1 MDKKTKVYIVIIVA
15 LITII
20 VIKPVMNSGIF
31 AGSKQNSYEISF
43 YKPSVKNLRLLE
55 DMKANKCISDFDYEA
70 TDKKAVV
77 YISAAQIQKAKSYI
91 MDRVDDMISGAG
103 DNYEITVNSSMD
115 EFTILA
121 DSDMDFSLILDEYRR
136 LDEFCEIYQKCNGQ
150 NSWKCRGVIKN
161 RETGAIVTDS
171 TQPGENINYSADKA
185 TGISDMEKAI
195 ETFNNNLYTKLD
207 YNEAY
212 VENGVFYS
220 PAGGIKLTLPE
231 NVNVTY
237 GDDLNEVNELEPGY
251 SLQDLKTRLMSG
263 KALTELRISEDDG
276 TSLTFSANYS
286 DSQYDKEYYDEFVS
300 KITFD
305 QFKSEYPDAK
315 LEKADFL
322 GEKCTPITCK
332 VDDQF
337 QYLIFRY
344 HDGFSYTIWGKYK
357 NADGEQL
364 IKSIIS
370 LIERVD

>member
-1 MDKKTKVYIVIIVA
+1 MDKKTKVYIVLIVVLAA
-15 LITII
+15 LI

-43 YKPSVKNLRLLE
+43 YEPSVKNLRMLE
-55 DMKANKCISDFDYEA
+55 DMKANKCISGFDYEV

-77 YISAAQIQKAKSYI
+77 YVSAAQIEKAKSYI
-91 MDRVDDMISGAG
+91 LDRVDDIVLNTE
-103 DNYEITVNSSMD
+103 DNYEISVGSSLD

-121 DSDMDFSLILDEYRR
+121 DSDMDFELIFDDYVDLVIASQ
-136 LDEFCEIYQKCNGQ
+136 FYQKFNGD

-171 TQPGENINYSADKA
+171 VQPGENIEYEADNA
-185 TGISDMEKAI
+185 TGIEDADSAI

-207 YNEAY
+207 YSEAY

-237 GDDLNEVNELEPGY
+237 ADDLNEVNELEPGY
-251 SLQDLKTRLMSG
+251 TLQDLKSRLMSG
-263 KALTELRISEDDG
+263 KAVTELSITADDG
-276 TSLTFSANYS
+276 TSLVFSANYS
-286 DSQYDKEYYDEFVS
+286 DDQYDKEYYDEFVS
-300 KITFD
+300 KTTFD
-305 QFKSEYPDAK
+305 QFKSEYSDAK

-322 GEKCTPITCK
+322 GEKCTPITFK
-332 VDDQF
+332 AGDQS

-370 LIERVD
+370 SIERVD